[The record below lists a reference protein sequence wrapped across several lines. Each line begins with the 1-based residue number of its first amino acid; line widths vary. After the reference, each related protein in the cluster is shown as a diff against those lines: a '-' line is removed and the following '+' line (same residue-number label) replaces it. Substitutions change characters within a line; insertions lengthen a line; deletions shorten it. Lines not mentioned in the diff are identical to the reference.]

1 MINNK
6 VSNKENHSYSNN
18 KNKKLYLTTDRKRE
32 INEYK
37 NFVNN
42 KKRVINITIKEE
54 EKNLENLLSK
64 LSNKFN
70 SITVENLRKENDN
83 FSQKYNQF
91 AKKHLQK
98 IELLVGDLSHIYHK
112 KGYKIPNLQNN
123 LFKINPLLENHTN
136 KIYLSNLSTSR
147 RKALKKE
154 NILNSNKAIRYMKKL
169 ENIVSP
175 ENEKEDNI
183 DKPPKIKKK
192 KIIKK
197 HIKIK
202 GRNKKNKKI
211 LSNSIK
217 NLIKLINNNELN
229 NLENQSYFRTRN
241 KFEFNK
247 NKQNEI
253 YKFYNTN
260 AISDS
265 KSNIKNEKLITY
277 DMQNNI
283 TNNYDSTIIKRNS
296 LKNATIS
303 NFYIDRNNDKINN
316 ISYKNK
322 NKSSHSTKKLNIVEI
337 KGFLFNK
344 SNNIKNIIEKGM
356 YLNTEKMQIQS
367 NINIINTPS
376 ILKNQNSSKNKSNN
390 ITKPFSTSN
399 ENSYLSL
406 KSKIDSRTKNS
417 SSFNIKEFSI
427 NSYKTKNNRY
437 NDSSGKVT
445 TSSTKLKFE
454 ENLKIDKKIPLEFR
468 IGTPKKLFK
477 NDEEKENIVK
487 NIYKKFNSGDIRD
500 AGKNIK
506 LFLSQVKQFNEK
518 EMNEIMEKYN
528 YQNINSNIQEL
539 KNIINDKDIERKS
552 FRLYLRNNDY
562 NRVEPL
568 LKNLNEKDR
577 QIMQFDKK
585 HAKISIKP

>member
-1 MINNK
+1 M
-6 VSNKENHSYSNN
+6 
-18 KNKKLYLTTDRKRE
+18 
-32 INEYK
+32 
-37 NFVNN
+37 
-42 KKRVINITIKEE
+42 
-54 EKNLENLLSK
+54 
-64 LSNKFN
+64 
-70 SITVENLRKENDN
+70 
-83 FSQKYNQF
+83 
-91 AKKHLQK
+91 
-98 IELLVGDLSHIYHK
+98 
-112 KGYKIPNLQNN
+112 
-123 LFKINPLLENHTN
+123 
-136 KIYLSNLSTSR
+136 
-147 RKALKKE
+147 KKE
-154 NILNSNKAIRYMKKL
+154 C
-169 ENIVSP
+169 
-175 ENEKEDNI
+175 
-183 DKPPKIKKK
+183 
-192 KIIKK
+192 
-197 HIKIK
+197 
-202 GRNKKNKKI
+202 
-211 LSNSIK
+211 
-217 NLIKLINNNELN
+217 
-229 NLENQSYFRTRN
+229 
-241 KFEFNK
+241 
-247 NKQNEI
+247 
-253 YKFYNTN
+253 
-260 AISDS
+260 
-265 KSNIKNEKLITY
+265 
-277 DMQNNI
+277 
-283 TNNYDSTIIKRNS
+283 
-296 LKNATIS
+296 
-303 NFYIDRNNDKINN
+303 
-316 ISYKNK
+316 
-322 NKSSHSTKKLNIVEI
+322 
-337 KGFLFNK
+337 
-344 SNNIKNIIEKGM
+344 
-356 YLNTEKMQIQS
+356 
-367 NINIINTPS
+367 
-376 ILKNQNSSKNKSNN
+376 
-390 ITKPFSTSN
+390 TKPFSTSN